1 MVKKEIL
8 YLKLQVSNTFLLI
21 LYLCKTTN
29 NMKRFVAYLYL
40 FFLSVTNIFAQNT
53 SPYHPENVFSPT
65 QISKDAALLQTIL
78 YQFHPSIFRY
88 TPKDSVAIAFD
99 KLKNNSNFLNERQF
113 RTLLREA
120 VAKVRCGHTN
130 IIASQSFVRYY
141 QKYEPSFLPLEIC
154 YENNKAL
161 ITNNLSNDLSIEI
174 GDELLEVNKVSVK
187 QLADTIMVIES
198 SDGFNTSSKLQTL
211 NNAFR
216 YFCSLLLGVH
226 EEFLVKIR
234 GKNGVIRLMCI
245 GEKTATLPKLLTDTT
260 SQQATEKV
268 AEKER
273 NIEQE
278 KEEKKQLKAQ
288 KAEQKAEKM
297 RWLFWQNSRRFKID
311 TTSKSLAVLRLE
323 EFEGQGHKRF
333 YKKVFEVLAQNKVQ
347 NLVIDLRNNGGGKI
361 TEVGT
366 LLSYLIPKTFYY
378 HFQKQDKPLT
388 FKPYMESGKF
398 WVNFAPMLFGI
409 FATQKKQADTVVYSI
424 AYKPQKQYFF
434 HGKVFLLTNGGTFS
448 AAAYLASYLKHL
460 TAATVI
466 GEESGGSLA
475 GTNAML
481 FVFIKLPETKVYV
494 RFPLYR
500 VNYDLNVKD
509 DGLGI
514 KPNFPIS
521 YTFLDLQNKQDKEM
535 QKVYELVD

>member
-1 MVKKEIL
+1 M
-8 YLKLQVSNTFLLI
+8 N
-21 LYLCKTTN
+21 
-29 NMKRFVAYLYL
+29 RFGTYLYL
-40 FFLSVTNIFAQNT
+40 FFLSITNIFAQNT
-53 SPYHPENVFSPT
+53 SSYHPENVFSPT
-65 QISKDAALLQTIL
+65 QISKDAALLQAIL

-88 TPKDSVAIAFD
+88 TPKDSVDIFFD
-99 KLKNNSNFLNERQF
+99 RLKNNTNFLNERQF

-130 IIASQSFVRYY
+130 IIASKPFVRYY
-141 QKYEPSFLPLEIC
+141 EKYEPSFLPLEIC

-174 GDELLEVNKVSVK
+174 GDELLEVNKVSVT
-187 QLADTIMVIES
+187 QLADTIMVLES

-211 NNAFR
+211 NNSFR

-226 EEFLVKIR
+226 EEFLVKIK

-245 GEKTATLPKLLTDTT
+245 GEKTAALPKLLIDTT
-260 SQQATEKV
+260 SQQATEK
-268 AEKER
+268 KR
-273 NIEQE
+273 KIEQE
-278 KEEKKQLKAQ
+278 KEEKRQKNAQ
-288 KAEQKAEKM
+288 IAEKR
-297 RWLFWQNSRRFKID
+297 RWLFWHNSRRFKID
-311 TTSKSLAVLRLE
+311 TTGKSLAVLRLE
-323 EFEGQGHKRF
+323 EFEGKGHKKF
-333 YKKVFEVLAQNKVQ
+333 YKKVFQLLAQNKVQ

-361 TEVGT
+361 TEVGI

-398 WVNFAPMLFGI
+398 WVNFAPMLFGT
-409 FATQKKQADTVVYSI
+409 FANKKKQADTLVYRI

-448 AAAYLASYLKHL
+448 AAAYLASYLKYL
-460 TAATVI
+460 AGATVI

-500 VNYDLNVKD
+500 VNYDLDIKD

-514 KPNFPIS
+514 KPDFPVS

-535 QKVYELVD
+535 QKVYELVDDKK

>member
-1 MVKKEIL
+1 MAA
-8 YLKLQVSNTFLLI
+8 VSQNRNESKQN
-21 LYLCKTTN
+21 KTN
-29 NMKRFVAYLYL
+29 KNMKRIAIYLCL
-40 FFLSVTNIFAQNT
+40 FLSLFIIFTPIFAQNP
-53 SPYHPENVFSPT
+53 SPYHPENVFSPA
-65 QISKDAALLQTIL
+65 QIGKDAALLQDIL

-88 TPKDSVAIAFD
+88 TPKDSVDIFFD
-99 KLKNNSNFLNERQF
+99 RLKNNSNFLNERQF

-130 IIASQSFVRYY
+130 IIASKPFVDYY
-141 QKYEPSFLPLEIC
+141 QKNEPSFLPLEIC

-161 ITNNLSNDLSIEI
+161 ITNNLSNDLSIAI
-174 GDELLEVNKVSVK
+174 GDELLEVNKISVR
-187 QLADTIMVIES
+187 QLADSIMVLES
-198 SDGFNTSSKLQTL
+198 SDGFNSSSKLQTL

-226 EEFLVKIR
+226 DEFLVKIK

-245 GEKTATLPKLLTDTT
+245 GEKTVTLPQLLTGT
-260 SQQATEKV
+260 ANPEV
-268 AEKER
+268 VENER
-273 NIEQE
+273 KIEQE
-278 KEEKKQLKAQ
+278 NEEKKQLNAQ
-288 KAEQKAEKM
+288 IAEQKAQKSH
-297 RWLFWQNSRRFKID
+297 WLLWQNSRRFRID

-323 EFEGQGHKRF
+323 EFLGKGHKRF
-333 YKKVFEVLAQNKVQ
+333 YKKMFKVLAQNKAQ

-378 HFQKQDKPLT
+378 HFQRQDKPLN

-398 WVNFAPMLFGI
+398 WVNFAPMLFGV
-409 FATQKKQADTVVYSI
+409 FATKKKQADTVVYSI
-424 AYKPQKQYFF
+424 AYKPKKQYFF

-448 AAAYLASYLKHL
+448 AAAYLASYLKYL
-460 TAATVI
+460 TSATIV

-509 DGLGI
+509 NGLGI
-514 KPNFPIS
+514 KPDFPVS
-521 YTFLDLQNKQDKEM
+521 YTFADLQNKQDKEM
-535 QKVYELVD
+535 QKVYELVGSKK